1 MGSPRCV
8 NNGTP
13 EDLRKPQSPFTIFSD
28 PSTLPHIA
36 LLVIFS
42 GSLYGAM
49 SMDVFGSES
58 QGAAIFVSLS
68 LSYMV
73 AALIRP
79 SRLGRFL
86 LTVES
91 NGEGVL
97 KRKYLMKGVIKA
109 LPIIALATVIWYGLN
124 TVLNNENLN
133 DLKLILAL
141 MFVAM
146 SLFQG
151 LTLTVGWIEYG
162 LSLIHI

>member
-1 MGSPRCV
+1 MD
-8 NNGTP
+8 NGTP
-13 EDLRKPQSPFTIFSD
+13 EQVSKSENAFTIFSD
-28 PSTLPHIA
+28 PSTLPHIV

-68 LSYMV
+68 LSYMI

-97 KRKYLMKGVIKA
+97 KRKYLTKGLIKT
-109 LPIIALATVIWYGLN
+109 LPVIALASLIWYFF
-124 TVLNNENLN
+124 
-133 DLKLILAL
+133 KHH
-141 MFVAM
+141 
-146 SLFQG
+146 SYQ
-151 LTLTVGWIEYG
+151 
-162 LSLIHI
+162 

>member
-1 MGSPRCV
+1 MGSRGRV

-13 EDLRKPQSPFTIFSD
+13 EEPRKVESPFTIFSD
-28 PSTLPHIA
+28 PSTLPHIV

-79 SRLGRFL
+79 SRLGKFL

-91 NGEGVL
+91 NGEG
-97 KRKYLMKGVIKA
+97 
-109 LPIIALATVIWYGLN
+109 
-124 TVLNNENLN
+124 
-133 DLKLILAL
+133 ILDR
-141 MFVAM
+141 
-146 SLFQG
+146 
-151 LTLTVGWIEYG
+151 
-162 LSLIHI
+162 

>member
-1 MGSPRCV
+1 MGSRGCV

-13 EDLRKPQSPFTIFSD
+13 EDLRKSESAFTIFSD
-28 PSTLPHIA
+28 PSTLPHIV

-79 SRLGRFL
+79 SRPGRFL

-97 KRKYLMKGVIKA
+97 KRKYLTCYC
-109 LPIIALATVIWYGLN
+109 PS
-124 TVLNNENLN
+124 NLN
-133 DLKLILAL
+133 LVLLKHHSKQRKFERFEIDSSNDVHCNVVVSGTYSDCRLD
-141 MFVAM
+141 
-146 SLFQG
+146 
-151 LTLTVGWIEYG
+151 
-162 LSLIHI
+162 

>member
-1 MGSPRCV
+1 MGSRGCV

-13 EDLRKPQSPFTIFSD
+13 DELRKVESAFTIFSD
-28 PSTLPHIA
+28 PSTLPHIV
-36 LLVIFS
+36 LLVISS

-49 SMDVFGSES
+49 TMDVFGSES

-91 NGEGVL
+91 NSEGVL
-97 KRKYLMKGVIKA
+97 KGS
-109 LPIIALATVIWYGLN
+109 T
-124 TVLNNENLN
+124 
-133 DLKLILAL
+133 
-141 MFVAM
+141 
-146 SLFQG
+146 
-151 LTLTVGWIEYG
+151 
-162 LSLIHI
+162 